1 MFFPHSQRVA
11 GSVPVYIQFE
21 PDFFEPHVIF
31 GFCLVGQTHAPT
43 HFGDEDV
50 DEVAMAGIGIKPVQD
65 AGSPVQ
71 GFQGLQGLLGS
82 LFVLFLALANKH
94 ALSEIGSRPLSF
106 QLSGVQKESEI
117 LAKLGVLSMGKI
129 GSGLFHVRHG
139 CANLAQYFVLFC
151 DQFLVGV
158 LVGIV

>member
-1 MFFPHSQRVA
+1 
-11 GSVPVYIQFE
+11 
-21 PDFFEPHVIF
+21 
-31 GFCLVGQTHAPT
+31 
-43 HFGDEDV
+43 
-50 DEVAMAGIGIKPVQD
+50 MAGIGIKPVQD
-65 AGSPVQ
+65 AGSPV
-71 GFQGLQGLLGS
+71 QGLQGLLGS

-106 QLSGVQKESEI
+106 QLSGVQEKSKI
-117 LAKLGVLSMGKI
+117 LAKLGALSMGKI

-151 DQFLVGV
+151 DQFIVGV

>member
-31 GFCLVGQTHAPT
+31 GSCLVGQTHAPT

-50 DEVAMAGIGIKPVQD
+50 YEIAVGIGIKPVQD

-106 QLSGVQKESEI
+106 QLSGVQEKSKI
-117 LAKLGVLSMGKI
+117 LAKLGVLGIGKI
-129 GSGLFHVRHG
+129 GSVLFHVRHG
-139 CANLAQYFVLFC
+139 CANLL
-151 DQFLVGV
+151 
-158 LVGIV
+158 